1 MNASARRSL
10 FLIENGRALAY
21 VGRSD
26 KSLFFNELWQDSKAI
41 ESYEK
46 FIIME
51 DLDFDVN
58 GTRTEFRS

>member
-1 MNASARRSL
+1 MNASARSSL
-10 FLIENGRALAY
+10 FLIENGHALAY

-26 KSLFFNELWQDSKAI
+26 KSLFFSELWQDSKAI